1 MSIST
6 YKDRINQKEDKGTE
20 EKLQLPKPA
29 LPDRRRK
36 SMFVNKNSADQIGI
50 TVQKLDLSQG
60 TSIATSEEKDQLAML
75 QAFEAHEKN
84 MKNKK
89 MA

>member
-6 YKDRINQKEDKGTE
+6 YKDRINQKEDKSTE
-20 EKLQLPKPA
+20 EKLPKPP